1 MILTNAIR
9 AKIVDAAIEK
19 SDLPKMRKKVQ
30 QGLLAL
36 AKLVYSTEVQAPA
49 ELKALSAD
57 VKSKWLRST
66 TTIEIYT
73 NGFDKYSFWT
83 TSKDCTEGGR
93 NRLSSVLK
101 LEDPV
106 YLPIHFGTVVLKD
119 KPTLQQA
126 AALVHADHLTANQYE
141 DDLRQKLQAIVATAN
156 TDEQL
161 LKTWPECKKF
171 IPAPVA
177 KSRAL
182 VDTKTIADV
191 NTTLGLK

>member
-1 MILTNAIR
+1 MLLTNAIR

-19 SDLPKMRKKVQ
+19 SDLPKLRKKVQ

-36 AKLVYSTEVQAPA
+36 AKLVYATEVQVPA
-49 ELKALSAD
+49 EIKALSAD
-57 VKSKWLRST
+57 VKSKWLRNTSS
-66 TTIEIYT
+66 IEIYT
-73 NGFDKYSFWT
+73 PGFDRYSYW
-83 TSKDCTEGGR
+83 SKGREDGGR
-93 NRLSSVLK
+93 NRLNSTLG

-106 YLPIHFGTVVLKD
+106 YLPIHFGTVNLKD
-119 KPTLQQA
+119 KPKLKQA
-126 AALVHADHLTANQYE
+126 ATSVHADHLAANQYE
-141 DDLRQKLQAIVATAN
+141 DDLRQKLNAIVSTAN

-161 LKTWPECKKF
+161 LKTWPEGKKF

>member
-1 MILTNAIR
+1 MLLTNAIR
-9 AKIVDAAIEK
+9 TKIVDAAIEK

-36 AKLVYSTEVQAPA
+36 AKLVYSTEVQVPA

-66 TTIEIYT
+66 SSIDIYT
-73 NGFDKYSFWT
+73 PGFDRYSHWPSVT
-83 TSKDCTEGGR
+83 GGR
-93 NRLSSVLK
+93 NRLNCVLK

-106 YLPIHFGTVVLKD
+106 YLPIHFGTVDLKD
-119 KPTLQQA
+119 KPKLQQA

-141 DDLRQKLQAIVATAN
+141 DDLRQKLNAIVATAN

-182 VDTKTIADV
+182 VDTKTVADV